1 MNEIRESLAKLGLTD
16 KEALTYIS
24 LLELGESSAYA
35 LSKKSGL
42 KKPTTYVV
50 LEELR
55 KKELVIKKP
64 HHKSTLYVPKD
75 PEELLYMAQSNLRKI
90 QDILPEL
97 KAINRTDKLKLQTV
111 FFDGL
116 KEIEAALSYKIETMK
131 NEEIVGFYAYVE
143 NKVIFQKIYP
153 SLMSWTDQMVA
164 SDITM
169 RGITPTHQST
179 ETARQMNSR
188 LKQDVKQIPFND
200 YSSEISIDVIG
211 STVRII
217 DLVEH
222 QAVIIENPRVAKTVK
237 QIFEMTWKQLP

>member
-1 MNEIRESLAKLGLTD
+1 MNEIRESLSKLGLTD

-64 HHKSTLYVPKD
+64 HHKSTLYVAKD
-75 PEELLYMAQSNLRKI
+75 PDELLHIAESNLKNV
-90 QDILPEL
+90 QDILPRL
-97 KAINRTDKLKLQTV
+97 RAINRTDTFNVQTV

-116 KEIEAALSYKIETMK
+116 KETGAALTYKLDEIK
-131 NEEIVGFYAYVE
+131 NEELVGFYAYAE
-143 NKVIFQKIYP
+143 NDKKFKEIYP
-153 SLMSWTDQMVA
+153 YLMNWTNKMLA
-164 SDITM
+164 SNITM
-169 RGITPTHQST
+169 RGITPAHSSLE
-179 ETARQMNSR
+179 ETRKINPKFSR
-188 LKQDVKQIPFND
+188 TIKEVPFED
-200 YSSEISIDVIG
+200 YSSEVSIDVFG
-211 STVRII
+211 SIVRIV